1 MGLESDSRRR
11 DHGCRK
17 THTQGSTRDDA
28 ARRAEA
34 HGRALLGEDAAE
46 ERHVGP
52 QLGGQRVQAAEGAEV
67 DHAVGGLG
75 AVLHRDIPSWRE
87 RHATS
92 IFTSTI

>member
-1 MGLESDSRRR
+1 MDAGK
-11 DHGCRK
+11 H
-17 THTQGSTRDDA
+17 THKGSIRDDA

-75 AVLHRDIPSWRE
+75 AVLHRDVPSWRQ
-87 RHATS
+87 RHVTS
-92 IFTSTI
+92 MSTSKILIM